1 MSYFNH
7 AFNKTFVGTSGFV
20 TDAAT
25 NELALGEFGFYT
37 KAWAPVTIPTAAPL
51 YLVAGSIHTND
62 KIGPFAGGYKESV
75 KSKLINPKYISNVY
89 KVEYN
94 VGSQSQLAVGN
105 MDTVAETL
113 ACKKEYLCGN
123 TYNLRID
130 VKGSPA
136 LRTLTH
142 NAYLTVSAYTGCC
155 ADPATVEAVDPRM
168 VYDEWM
174 SAINTNPIMSK
185 FVEAKVAVSTNGG
198 TTWTFYT
205 TKASSYDS
213 ANATDDNYLVGL
225 LITGAYVDTTFGDCT
240 FYPTDSLISK
250 YEPVQLYASEVDL
263 GGDPC
268 IFGGACVTTICRGF
282 QANGQGETF
291 VRHLIMTEAYMQQ
304 PFYTGQDLRIREIT
318 NGTDV
323 FDAIDRSTYYN
334 AYYIQHNIPRLNN
347 PTSTFDNDQY
357 LLEIIVPTTFAD
369 ESTFESFLGAW
380 LAAAGNTELF
390 TDDGEGVY
398 SLNTDQIYGNNASCS
413 LVGGY

>member
-20 TDAAT
+20 TDEPTT
-25 NELALGEFGFYT
+25 NLGIGDFGFYT
-37 KAWAPVTIPTAAPL
+37 KNWSVVATPTAAPL
-51 YLVAGSIHTND
+51 YLVSGSIHTND

-94 VGSQSQLAVGN
+94 EGSQSQLSVGN
-105 MDTVAETL
+105 MDTYAETL

-174 SAINTNPIMSK
+174 VAINSNPIMSK
-185 FVEAKVAVSTNGG
+185 FVEAKVAVSTNAGS
-198 TTWTFYT
+198 TWTFYT
-205 TKASSYDS
+205 TKAASYDS
-213 ANATDDNYLVGL
+213 ANATDDTYLVGL
-225 LITGAYVDTTFGDCT
+225 LVTGAYVDTTFGDCT
-240 FYPTDSLISK
+240 FYPNDSLISK

-282 QANGQGETF
+282 QSNGQGEIF
-291 VRHLIMTEAYMQQ
+291 ARHLIMTEAYMQQ
-304 PFYTGQDLRIREIT
+304 PFYTGQDLRIRAIT

-323 FDAIDRSTYYN
+323 LDVIDRTTFYN

-369 ESTFESFLGAW
+369 EATFETFLGTW
-380 LAAAGNTELF
+380 LAAAGNDELF
-390 TDDGEGVY
+390 TEGDPGEY
-398 SLNTDQIYGNNASCS
+398 TLNASQIYGSDASCT